1 VGLEFKMAK
10 KAIKLIKLSKQ
21 QEVDIRQSWE
31 SDKSENKP
39 RLNELIESNRNHT
52 LSILRSIKNLVV
64 WKDIEDMVDFVNI
77 LKICDTDKDSILL
90 EERDVELCKRVLSDS
105 SKTGKVL
112 GSGMELFISVYQT
125 FNNAI

>member
-1 VGLEFKMAK
+1 MAK